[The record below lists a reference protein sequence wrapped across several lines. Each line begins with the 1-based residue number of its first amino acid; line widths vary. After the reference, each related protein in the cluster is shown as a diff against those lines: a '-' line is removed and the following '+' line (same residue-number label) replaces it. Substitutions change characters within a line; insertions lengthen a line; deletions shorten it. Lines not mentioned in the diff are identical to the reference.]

1 MYRGKVPIFLVRHA
15 KAGSRSTWEGD
26 DMVRP
31 LTPVGLSQSTIIA
44 ERLFAHQPSVLLSSP
59 YVRCVQTLEPLA
71 EMAGL
76 EIVIDE
82 RLTEE
87 SPLEKSLAVLE
98 DVPDNA
104 VLCSH
109 GDVIPDLVNGLIRRG
124 MEVDAAM
131 RSPRKGSIIVL
142 HHVNKLFTHA
152 EYWDRPTV

>member
-1 MYRGKVPIFLVRHA
+1 
-15 KAGSRSTWEGD
+15 
-26 DMVRP
+26 MVRP
-31 LTPVGLSQSTIIA
+31 LTQVGLAQSKIIA
-44 ERLFAHQPSVLLSSP
+44 EHLLAHQPSVLLSSP

-124 MEVDAAM
+124 MEVDASM

>member
-1 MYRGKVPIFLVRHA
+1 
-15 KAGSRSTWEGD
+15 
-26 DMVRP
+26 MVRP

-44 ERLFAHQPSVLLSSP
+44 ERLLANQPSVLLSSP

-71 EMAGL
+71 EIAGL

-124 MEVDAAM
+124 MEVDASM

>member
-1 MYRGKVPIFLVRHA
+1 
-15 KAGSRSTWEGD
+15 
-26 DMVRP
+26 MVRP
-31 LTPVGLSQSTIIA
+31 LTQVGLAQSKIIA
-44 ERLFAHQPSVLLSSP
+44 ERLLTHQPSMLLSSP
-59 YVRCVQTLEPLA
+59 YVRCMQTLEPLA
-71 EMAGL
+71 EIAGL

-124 MEVDAAM
+124 MEVDALM

-152 EYWDRPTV
+152 EYWDRPVI

>member
-1 MYRGKVPIFLVRHA
+1 VPIFLVRHA

-31 LTPVGLSQSTIIA
+31 LTQVGLAQSKIIA
-44 ERLFAHQPSVLLSSP
+44 ERLLTHQPSVLLSSP

-71 EMAGL
+71 EISGL
-76 EIVIDE
+76 KIVIDE

-124 MEVDAAM
+124 MEVDASM

>member
-1 MYRGKVPIFLVRHA
+1 
-15 KAGSRSTWEGD
+15 
-26 DMVRP
+26 MVRP
-31 LTPVGLSQSTIIA
+31 LTPVGLAQSKIIA
-44 ERLFAHQPSVLLSSP
+44 ERLLTHQPSMLLSSP

-71 EMAGL
+71 ETAGL

-124 MEVDAAM
+124 MEVDASM

>member
-1 MYRGKVPIFLVRHA
+1 
-15 KAGSRSTWEGD
+15 
-26 DMVRP
+26 MVRP

-44 ERLFAHQPSVLLSSP
+44 ERLLAQQPSMLLSSP

-71 EMAGL
+71 EIAGL

-124 MEVDAAM
+124 MEVDASM
-131 RSPRKGSIIVL
+131 RSPRKGSVIVL

>member
-1 MYRGKVPIFLVRHA
+1 MPIFLVRHA

-31 LTPVGLSQSTIIA
+31 LTQVGLAQSKIIA
-44 ERLFAHQPSVLLSSP
+44 ERLLAHQPSVLLSSP

-71 EMAGL
+71 EIAGL

-124 MEVDAAM
+124 MEVDASM

-152 EYWDRPTV
+152 EYWDRPAV

>member
-1 MYRGKVPIFLVRHA
+1 MPLYLVRHA
-15 KAGSRSTWEGD
+15 KAGNRSTWTED
-26 DMVRP
+26 DVVRP
-31 LTPVGLSQSTIIA
+31 LTQAGLRQSKIIA
-44 ERLFAHQPSVLLSSP
+44 ERLLLHQTAVLLSSP
-59 YVRCVQTLEPLA
+59 YLRCVQTLEPLA
-71 EMAGL
+71 EMTGL

-98 DVPDNA
+98 DVADNA

-124 MEVDAAM
+124 MEVDASM

-152 EYWDRPTV
+152 QYWEAPVT

>member
-1 MYRGKVPIFLVRHA
+1 
-15 KAGSRSTWEGD
+15 
-26 DMVRP
+26 MVRP
-31 LTPVGLSQSTIIA
+31 LTQVGLAQSKIIA
-44 ERLFAHQPSVLLSSP
+44 ERLLTHQPSVLLSSP

-71 EMAGL
+71 EISGL

-87 SPLEKSLAVLE
+87 SPLKKSLAVLE

-124 MEVDAAM
+124 MEVDASM

-152 EYWDRPTV
+152 EYWDRPAV

>member
-1 MYRGKVPIFLVRHA
+1 
-15 KAGSRSTWEGD
+15 
-26 DMVRP
+26 MVRP

-44 ERLFAHQPSVLLSSP
+44 ERLLVHQPSVLLSSP

-71 EMAGL
+71 EIAGL

-124 MEVDAAM
+124 MEVDASM

-142 HHVNKLFTHA
+142 HHLNKLFTHA
-152 EYWDRPTV
+152 EYWDRPAV

>member
-1 MYRGKVPIFLVRHA
+1 M
-15 KAGSRSTWEGD
+15 
-26 DMVRP
+26 
-31 LTPVGLSQSTIIA
+31 
-44 ERLFAHQPSVLLSSP
+44 LLSSP

-71 EMAGL
+71 EITGL

-87 SPLEKSLAVLE
+87 SPLEKTLAVLD
-98 DVPDNA
+98 DVADNA

-124 MEVDAAM
+124 MDVDASM
-131 RSPRKGSIIVL
+131 RSPRKGSVIVL

-152 EYWDRPTV
+152 EYWDRPVI

>member
-1 MYRGKVPIFLVRHA
+1 MPIFLVRHA

-26 DMVRP
+26 DIVRP
-31 LTPVGLSQSTIIA
+31 LTQVGLAQSKIIA
-44 ERLFAHQPSVLLSSP
+44 ERLLTHQPSVLLSSP

-71 EMAGL
+71 EIAGL

-124 MEVDAAM
+124 IEVDAAM

-152 EYWDRPTV
+152 EYWDRPRV

>member
-1 MYRGKVPIFLVRHA
+1 
-15 KAGSRSTWEGD
+15 
-26 DMVRP
+26 MVRP

-44 ERLFAHQPSVLLSSP
+44 ERLFAQQPSVLLSSP

-124 MEVDAAM
+124 MEVDASM

-142 HHVNKLFTHA
+142 HHMNKLFTHA
-152 EYWDRPTV
+152 EYWDRPAV